1 MIADAKEYRVHVF
14 TTGLA
19 FAALAS
25 QWTGIALDRGAAL
38 VIVVV
43 VAWTGWGL
51 LRDAMRV
58 LLDASLDAAALL
70 QIRAVIGADPAVT
83 EIKWLT
89 GRNAGRFRFVEAGVA
104 LRVAGLEKVETAV
117 RRIEAGVRAAVPHL
131 ERVLVHA
138 ESAASPHVRYA
149 VPLDDPAGT
158 LSRHFGEAPFF
169 ALVTL
174 RRANGGIEEQ
184 RVVANPH
191 QTLKK
196 AKGIRVAEWLVA
208 QKIDAVILKEDVR
221 GKGPEYVFRDAGVE
235 LRRTDAKRLAEA
247 LAPR

>member
-1 MIADAKEYRVHVF
+1 M
-14 TTGLA
+14 
-19 FAALAS
+19 
-25 QWTGIALDRGAAL
+25 
-38 VIVVV
+38 
-43 VAWTGWGL
+43 
-51 LRDAMRV
+51 LRSTPRRCSRSV
-58 LLDASLDAAALL
+58 ASLDAAALL